1 MSSTGTE
8 AQRSARRK
16 ASAFFDKSAQ
26 RQVES
31 DRRVEEQRV
40 AERQFAAKTER
51 LRTLRLERDAL
62 LAREAAERLAADA
75 TPPRRKKKSAAD

>member
-26 RQVES
+26 RQLEA
-31 DRRVEEQRV
+31 DRRVEAQRV

-51 LRTLRLERDAL
+51 LRSLRLERDEL
-62 LAREAAERLAADA
+62 LVREAAERRAAETTSA
-75 TPPRRKKKSAAD
+75 GPKKKSTPG